1 MRTSPA
7 TGVERELIGLVS
19 MKTPMALPGGS
30 GYSPRLISL
39 VSSELW
45 APVELPIPQSASQ
58 RGGRDSGMI
67 MRVLT
72 AVVFMPPS
80 GLRGRM
86 AARPVPRI
94 R

>member
-1 MRTSPA
+1 
-7 TGVERELIGLVS
+7 

-67 MRVLT
+67 MWVLT
-72 AVVFMPPS
+72 ALVYNGGSSSAFTSAVRNATS
-80 GLRGRM
+80 
-86 AARPVPRI
+86 I
-94 R
+94 TNCWQ